1 MSRYALSD
9 QTPKVVESR
18 NEDFLSSILIV
29 EEKPKTTKTKSNKK
43 KTTKA

>member
-1 MSRYALSD
+1 MSRYASSD

-18 NEDFLSSILIV
+18 NEEFLTSILIS
-29 EEKPKTTKTKSNKK
+29 EDKPKNTKTKSTKK